1 VVATKAGLPSVYEK
15 GLGHLD
21 GVKLTT
27 ISYDEI
33 EGYDFPPDT
42 WLLLDDATEYIENK
56 KLANWITIARHDSVY
71 IIALSHSIRF
81 DSARGRTALNQF
93 KLGTGHCLSLT
104 QARDRHG
111 DFPREGQLSALC
123 GDIQSERGGQQSIRR
138 AETEEIWRRRHV
150 LRRSTSVDK
159 LMVK

>member
-1 VVATKAGLPSVYEK
+1 MVATKAGLPSVYEK

-93 KLGTGHCLSLT
+93 KLGYRALSLSYSGT
-104 QARDRHG
+104 
-111 DFPREGQLSALC
+111 
-123 GDIQSERGGQQSIRR
+123 
-138 AETEEIWRRRHV
+138 
-150 LRRSTSVDK
+150 
-159 LMVK
+159 